1 MRPRADPSS
10 RQPKPKAKAK
20 AAPKAKAPAKPKA
33 APKKLTQSTLTS
45 KPSAKKRAKPES
57 DEEDSNDDISNLSNT
72 PPSPKKQKKTT
83 AASKKSSGKPLEEI
97 ENESM
102 QLDSPPAPARAG
114 SKKTAEETYQKL
126 SQLEH
131 IIKRPDSYI
140 GSVEMTESQ
149 MWTFNKETKHM
160 ELRKIH
166 YVPGLYKIFDEI
178 LVNAADNKQRDSP
191 DHTPMTALK
200 VHIDRA
206 AGQISVENNGKGIPV
221 VLHTV
226 SSPVPGPMPATVP
239 VLLTSLFSAERE
251 NVCAAVDLWRAS
263 HGFQLRRL

>member
-1 MRPRADPSS
+1 
-10 RQPKPKAKAK
+10 
-20 AAPKAKAPAKPKA
+20 
-33 APKKLTQSTLTS
+33 
-45 KPSAKKRAKPES
+45 
-57 DEEDSNDDISNLSNT
+57 
-72 PPSPKKQKKTT
+72 
-83 AASKKSSGKPLEEI
+83 
-97 ENESM
+97 M
-102 QLDSPPAPARAG
+102 QLDSPPAPAPARAG

-149 MWTFNKETKHM
+149 MWTFNKETKQM

-191 DHTPMTALK
+191 DHAPMTALK

-206 AGQISVENNGKGIPV
+206 AGLISVENNGKGIPV

-226 SSPVPGPMPATVP
+226 GPSISGPMVATV
-239 VLLTSLFSAERE
+239 LAY
-251 NVCAAVDLWRAS
+251 
-263 HGFQLRRL
+263 